1 MFKRQSLFSH
11 TVMIALVGLLLFLIG
26 IPAASASPEVG
37 LKVKGNV
44 IQTDPAPFIDNNRVM
59 VPVRGLVSALGADVS
74 WNEEQRSVTIKQGE
88 LQITMSIGKSQA
100 VVNGNN
106 VQMEALPVIVDGRT
120 MVPVRFLA
128 EELQFPVSWDSKTR
142 IVSVGELALVAGSSL
157 DFPPFEYIEND
168 ETVGFDIDLIKA
180 LEEVSGEKITIKN
193 VSFDALIP
201 SLRSVQIDMIISGME
216 IVEQRKEVMSF
227 TDPYSEWGEI
237 ILCTKGGK
245 SDIALEDLA
254 DKRIAVQAGSNANDI
269 VGTLSTNHPRMQ
281 VTPYD
286 TMEEVWAAVEKGQAD
301 AAVVAYPPTANY
313 LTNHPESNLQMVGEL
328 IDARQMGIGVQK
340 DDQELLD
347 KLNKSLEII
356 KENGTYD
363 RIYEKW
369 FGPSL

>member
-1 MFKRQSLFSH
+1 
-11 TVMIALVGLLLFLIG
+11 
-26 IPAASASPEVG
+26 
-37 LKVKGNV
+37 
-44 IQTDPAPFIDNNRVM
+44 
-59 VPVRGLVSALGADVS
+59 
-74 WNEEQRSVTIKQGE
+74 
-88 LQITMSIGKSQA
+88 
-100 VVNGNN
+100 
-106 VQMEALPVIVDGRT
+106 
-120 MVPVRFLA
+120 
-128 EELQFPVSWDSKTR
+128 
-142 IVSVGELALVAGSSL
+142 
-157 DFPPFEYIEND
+157 
-168 ETVGFDIDLIKA
+168 
-180 LEEVSGEKITIKN
+180 
-193 VSFDALIP
+193 
-201 SLRSVQIDMIISGME
+201 MIISGME

-227 TDPYSEWGEI
+227 TDPYSEWGVI

-286 TMEEVWAAVEKGQAD
+286 TMEEVWAAVEKGQVD